1 MHRKEGI
8 SRLLAEF
15 NASLPDDRRIDIEAV
30 VTKLIGLG
38 AGVPAIAA
46 EISFEDIAGA
56 GVPMPVARAIANL
69 WRAAPAAPAPAAEP
83 KAGDPMVQI
92 GGLQGGIAELALA
105 IGNVDSLNDGLLLA
119 NYQPMGRDD
128 IISALNRRAENKPF
142 IVFADKASLR
152 IDVERSLALLMLLKQ
167 GIDVG
172 SRTSV
177 NGKMV
182 ELHRAGELP
191 DQALSICPIHGNH
204 LVGEA
209 EFCNACHRGWSEI
222 QRPARELAYLQTQE
236 VWGETPPSGDARIDL
251 MFQALD
257 DIRGG
262 YWADAI
268 LQAEKWANTGR
279 PIVLVKPIDRRQ
291 SVDKK
296 R

>member
-15 NASLPDDRRIDIEAV
+15 NASLPDSRRIDIEAV

-46 EISFEDIAGA
+46 EISFEDIA
-56 GVPMPVARAIANL
+56 
-69 WRAAPAAPAPAAEP
+69 
-83 KAGDPMVQI
+83 
-92 GGLQGGIAELALA
+92 
-105 IGNVDSLNDGLLLA
+105 
-119 NYQPMGRDD
+119 
-128 IISALNRRAENKPF
+128 SALNRRAENKPF

-222 QRPARELAYLQTQE
+222 QRPARELASLQTQE

-279 PIVLVKPIDRRQ
+279 PIVLVKPI
-291 SVDKK
+291 
-296 R
+296 